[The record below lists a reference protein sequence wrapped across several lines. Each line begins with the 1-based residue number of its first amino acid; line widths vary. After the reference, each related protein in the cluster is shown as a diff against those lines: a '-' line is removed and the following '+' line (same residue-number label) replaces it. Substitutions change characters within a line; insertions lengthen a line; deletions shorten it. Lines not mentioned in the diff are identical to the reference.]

1 MFSRIKNF
9 IQNECSN
16 WNRFEIIWLVFSTLV
31 IIGIS
36 IKLKDNFMGIT
47 ASLCAIWYSLLAGKG
62 KLSCYFFGII
72 NTILYGY
79 ISYKHKLFGEVMLN
93 WGWYLPMMF
102 VGLFCWRK
110 NLTKNHIIVKT
121 DLSWTNRI
129 VFLVASCIAIA
140 GYTYILQVLK
150 GSQPWLDS
158 TTTILSITAM
168 ILTVKRCIEQW
179 LLWTVIN
186 MLSIYM
192 WLKVYLVSDNEIA
205 ILLMWILSLVN
216 GIIFFIQWAK
226 EVKKNEIA

>member
-1 MFSRIKNF
+1 
-9 IQNECSN
+9 
-16 WNRFEIIWLVFSTLV
+16 
-31 IIGIS
+31 
-36 IKLKDNFMGIT
+36 MGIT

-110 NLTKNHIIVKT
+110 NLTKKHIIVKT

-140 GYTYILQVLK
+140 GYTYILKVLK

-179 LLWTVIN
+179 YIWLVVN
-186 MLSIYM
+186 GLSVM
-192 WLKVYLVSDNEIA
+192 
-205 ILLMWILSLVN
+205 MWIQAYLN
-216 GIIFFIQWAK
+216 G
-226 EVKKNEIA
+226 